1 MTKYTKFLAM
11 IFTSTA
17 AMLLMMYFNTYAFDH
32 IFFSETRFYMAIYM
46 GSIMAI
52 IMLLF
57 MLNMYENKAKNWTI
71 LLGSGLIFLVSLFLV
86 RSQSTIADEAWMTAM
101 IPHHSI
107 AILTSERANISD
119 KRVLELANEIIAA
132 QEREIKEMKW
142 LLDDIEKNGEAQT
155 DAEATSRSVPDFSQQ

>member
-57 MLNMYENKAKNWTI
+57 MLNMYENKANNWTI
-71 LLGSGLIFLVSLFLV
+71 LLGSGLIFVISLYLV
-86 RSQSTIADEAWMTAM
+86 RSQSTIADEAWMKAM

-119 KRVLELANEIIAA
+119 KRVLKLANEIIAA

-142 LLDDIEKNGEAQT
+142 LLEDIEKNGEVKT
-155 DAEATSRSVPDFSQQ
+155 EAEVESRQVPDFSQK

>member
-57 MLNMYENKAKNWTI
+57 MLNMYENKAKN
-71 LLGSGLIFLVSLFLV
+71 
-86 RSQSTIADEAWMTAM
+86 
-101 IPHHSI
+101 
-107 AILTSERANISD
+107 
-119 KRVLELANEIIAA
+119 
-132 QEREIKEMKW
+132 
-142 LLDDIEKNGEAQT
+142 
-155 DAEATSRSVPDFSQQ
+155 

>member
-32 IFFSETRFYMAIYM
+32 VFFSETRFYMAIYM
-46 GSIMAI
+46 GAMMAI

-57 MLNMYENKAKNWTI
+57 MRNMYDNKAKNWTI
-71 LLGSGLIFLVSLFLV
+71 LLGGSVIFGVSLFLV
-86 RSQSTIADEAWMTAM
+86 RSQSTVEDEAWMKAM

-107 AILTSERANISD
+107 AILTSERAKISD

-142 LLDDIEKNGEAQT
+142 LLNDIEKNGEAQT
-155 DAEATSRSVPDFSQQ
+155 ETEAERRQIPDFNQK

>member
-52 IMLLF
+52 I
-57 MLNMYENKAKNWTI
+57 I
-71 LLGSGLIFLVSLFLV
+71 
-86 RSQSTIADEAWMTAM
+86 
-101 IPHHSI
+101 
-107 AILTSERANISD
+107 
-119 KRVLELANEIIAA
+119 
-132 QEREIKEMKW
+132 
-142 LLDDIEKNGEAQT
+142 
-155 DAEATSRSVPDFSQQ
+155 

>member
-71 LLGSGLIFLVSLFLV
+71 LLGSGLIFVISLYLV
-86 RSQSTIADEAWMTAM
+86 RSQSTIADEAWMKA
-101 IPHHSI
+101 
-107 AILTSERANISD
+107 
-119 KRVLELANEIIAA
+119 
-132 QEREIKEMKW
+132 
-142 LLDDIEKNGEAQT
+142 
-155 DAEATSRSVPDFSQQ
+155 SQYLR

>member
-86 RSQSTIADEAWMTAM
+86 RSQSTIADEAWMKAM

>member
-1 MTKYTKFLAM
+1 
-11 IFTSTA
+11 
-17 AMLLMMYFNTYAFDH
+17 
-32 IFFSETRFYMAIYM
+32 
-46 GSIMAI
+46 MAI

-71 LLGSGLIFLVSLFLV
+71 LLGSGLIFVISLYLV
-86 RSQSTIADEAWMTAM
+86 RSQSTIADEAWMKAM

-119 KRVLELANEIIAA
+119 KRVLKLANEIIAA

-142 LLDDIEKNGEAQT
+142 LLEDIEKNGEVKT
-155 DAEATSRSVPDFSQQ
+155 EAEVESRQVPDFSQK

>member
-11 IFTSTA
+11 IFTSTM

-71 LLGSGLIFLVSLFLV
+71 LLGSGLVFLVSLFLV
-86 RSQSTIADEAWMTAM
+86 RSQSTIADEAWMKAM

-119 KRVLELANEIIAA
+119 KRVLKLANEIIAA

-155 DAEATSRSVPDFSQQ
+155 DAEATSRSVPDFNQQ